1 MVEQETKLVAMI
13 SKLSNGMIN
22 ELYIAASIMSNNWW
36 YDFDATIHVCN
47 NKNHFKYYEVVEDG
61 QEVLM
66 RNYNVAKVMAKGSV
80 ELNFTSRNKML
91 LVNVLYIPYIY

>member
-1 MVEQETKLVAMI
+1 
-13 SKLSNGMIN
+13 
-22 ELYIAASIMSNNWW
+22 
-36 YDFDATIHVCN
+36 
-47 NKNHFKYYEVVEDG
+47 
-61 QEVLM
+61 M